1 MSIEVVP
8 CLHPGAVDL
17 RSSNHLP
24 GDEVLHASAAEW
36 AEFIAAVKDGRFDDV
51 AQPPEGNLGSGVSAG
66 WGQVVAGG
74 EQ

>member
-8 CLHPGAVDL
+8 CSPPGAVDL

-36 AEFIAAVKDGRFDDV
+36 TEFIAAVKDGKFNTV
-51 AQPPEGNLGSGVSAG
+51 TSAG
-66 WGQVVAGG
+66 QPIIGSPGG
-74 EQ
+74 ST

>member
-24 GDEVLHASAAEW
+24 GDEVLHASAAAW
-36 AEFIAAVKDGRFDDV
+36 AEFIAAVKDGKFDDV
-51 AQPPEGNLGSGVSAG
+51 TSAD
-66 WGQVVAGG
+66 
-74 EQ
+74 